1 MGHSVLFNTLRMN
14 HNNAMMAKT
23 FGCLQQFSKQN
34 LSASVDNSRTM
45 QWRYYSSTKIP
56 LHCSVEPCSGGTI
69 VVQRFH
75 CTV

>member
-56 LHCSVEPCSGGTI
+56 LHCLNTTL
-69 VVQRFH
+69 H
-75 CTV
+75 CKIALFIQSHY